1 MYVWCSAYVVHVH
14 IRVHFGVSPPP
25 PPPPPPKQVQQVLR
39 DVEEDYRSEVLA
51 RLAAMGRA
59 VPEGVDPLDI
69 ILEPEGTRWGMS
81 EGEGVVG

>member
-14 IRVHFGVSPPP
+14 IRVRFGGFPPLQK
-25 PPPPPPKQVQQVLR
+25 KQVQQVLR

-69 ILEPEGTRWGMS
+69 ILEPEGTRWGKGWWD
-81 EGEGVVG
+81 E